1 MRVLLIHN
9 PTAGRRIK
17 RQDLSEALGILRDGG
32 WVVTDVQTQGPGH
45 ASQLAFE
52 AAAQGHEIVVVA
64 GGDGTINQAA
74 DGLLAAQQEGYAAP
88 VLGLL
93 PAGTANVLAQDLD
106 LPAPGLV
113 RGKTLP
119 AAAQTLL
126 RSSAHWLDVGR
137 ASNAHGSRIFLC
149 WAGIGL
155 DAAVTRMVEKQPAVK
170 QWLGPAHFAAALL
183 REVNRPE
190 RFTQFTVEIDSETW
204 EEQGSLAVASNIR
217 HYATFL
223 DLAPCALL
231 DDGLLDFTFV
241 RTAGLLELA
250 RLAPPM
256 LAGEHLRLS
265 EVRYAQARRIVV
277 RTAQPQPM
285 HLDAEPFG
293 FTPVTLEVV
302 PGALQVLIPPTA
314 AARRLV
320 RARQP

>member
-1 MRVLLIHN
+1 MRALLIHN
-9 PTAGRRIK
+9 PTAGRRTQ
-17 RQDLSEALGILRDGG
+17 RRELPETLAVFRDSGWTVVEAH
-32 WVVTDVQTQGPGH
+32 TQGPGH
-45 ASQLAFE
+45 ASQLACE
-52 AAAQGHEIVVVA
+52 ASAQGYEVVLVA

-74 DGLLAAQQEGYAAP
+74 DGLMAAQRAGHAAAI
-88 VLGLL
+88 LGIL

-106 LPAPGLV
+106 LPAPGLG
-113 RGKTLP
+113 RSKTLP
-119 AAAQTLL
+119 AAARELL
-126 RSSAHWLDVGR
+126 RSGAHWLDVGR
-137 ASNAHGSRIFLC
+137 ASNALGSRTFLC

-155 DAAVTRMVEKQPAVK
+155 DAAVTRIVEDQPAVK

-190 RFTQFTVEIDSETW
+190 RFTRFIIEVDGETW

-223 DLAPCALL
+223 DLAPGALL

-241 RTAGLLELA
+241 RAAGLLELA

-265 EVRYAQARRIVV
+265 DVRYAQARRIVV

-293 FTPVTLEVV
+293 VTPVTLEVV
-302 PGALQVLIPPTA
+302 PRALQVLMPPTA

-320 RARQP
+320 RRKQT